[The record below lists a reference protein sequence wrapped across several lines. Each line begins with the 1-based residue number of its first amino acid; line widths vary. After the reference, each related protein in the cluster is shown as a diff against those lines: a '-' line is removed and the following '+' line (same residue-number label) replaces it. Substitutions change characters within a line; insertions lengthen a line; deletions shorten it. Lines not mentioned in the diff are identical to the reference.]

1 MSIQTPLKPSLQTQI
16 EAAFKNAKD
25 NGSVDGASPDTII
38 KTLAKEIADAIDSYA
53 KGMVITVNVQPG
65 QTVSTSSGQGLGS
78 TTTPGIGTS

>member
-25 NGSVDGASPDTII
+25 NGSVDGTSSDTII

-53 KGMVITVNVQPG
+53 QGMVITVNVQPG
-65 QTVSTSSGQGLGS
+65 QTVSTPLGLGS

>member
-38 KTLAKEIADAIDSYA
+38 KTLAKEIADACCA
-53 KGMVITVNVQPG
+53 KAFVDAKAG
-65 QTVSTSSGQGLGS
+65 QIVSTPSGPGS

>member
-1 MSIQTPLKPSLQTQI
+1 MSIETPRKPDLQTQI

-65 QTVSTSSGQGLGS
+65 QTVSTSSGLGS
-78 TTTPGIGTS
+78 TTTPGIGIS